1 VGLTLSNII
10 TLPYYRFYR
19 ENTLF
24 PVLTI
29 AQCVRERQAPDV
41 VSAKI
46 SNWRERKL
54 AEYQFITVASTLLS
68 AAVIGC
74 FSWAPR
80 ETEHWLGP
88 GSWYA
93 SLVLSMTSVLL
104 ASSQAFIFSAIK
116 GSSERP
122 SLSRELAMILR
133 VHGAYHDDGSYK
145 AAESRRQAERV
156 NTTGTLYSRTTEH
169 MKPAFGGGPLFDPGR
184 LGDDDLPPRP
194 GPSLQRDYPESDSNL
209 DDFVRYI
216 AVEVRWNMIFTWQAP
231 MMLMAYSFTAFMIG
245 LTVYITTPL
254 YDGGAAAIVY
264 LVTCGLAGLV
274 FIWCSFWAYK
284 FVDLQGRDELE
295 GTARA
300 RESEVGAED
309 GRTDER
315 PDTMMHRR
323 MWLRRERP
331 GEEA

>member
-1 VGLTLSNII
+1 SFIGLSLSNLI

-29 AQCVRERQAPDV
+29 AQCVRDRQSPEII
-41 VSAKI
+41 SAKI

-54 AEYQFITVASTLLS
+54 SEYQFITVASTLLS

-80 ETEHWLGP
+80 DTEHWLGP

-116 GSSERP
+116 GTSSESRGDRL
-122 SLSRELAMILR
+122 SLSRELEMILR
-133 VHGAYHDDGSYK
+133 VRGVHDDYEGIWNGSDERRVVD
-145 AAESRRQAERV
+145 ESLSLGDRDNLNKGGKLRM
-156 NTTGTLYSRTTEH
+156 
-169 MKPAFGGGPLFDPGR
+169 MKPTDRRTATIE
-184 LGDDDLPPRP
+184 
-194 GPSLQRDYPESDSNL
+194 ESDE
-209 DDFVRYI
+209 I
-216 AVEVRWNMIFTWQAP
+216 TVEVRWNMIFTWQAP
-231 MMLMAYSFTAFMIG
+231 MMLMAYSITAFIIG

-254 YDGGAAAIVY
+254 YDGGRQAAIVY
-264 LVTCGLAGLV
+264 LVACGLAGLV
-274 FIWCSFWAYK
+274 FVWCSFWAYK
-284 FVDLQGRDELE
+284 FVDLQGRDEVE
-295 GTARA
+295 ITAKISK
-300 RESEVGAED
+300 SEKKRGQGQDV
-309 GRTDER
+309 
-315 PDTMMHRR
+315 MIHRR
-323 MWLRRERP
+323 VWFGRDRE